1 MHMRKCSLRTNK
13 SKRNMSVY
21 TFEVTDIS
29 GEKFDWKT
37 VEGKKIMIV
46 NVASQCGL
54 TPQYIELQSLYEE
67 YKEKG
72 FVIIGFP
79 ANDFAGQ
86 EPGNNE
92 EIASFCSVNYGV
104 TFPMMSKI
112 AVTGKDQ
119 HPLYTYLTEETA
131 EAVTWNF
138 QKFLIDEKGHVI
150 MSIPPKESPA
160 NEDVVNWLNS

>member
-1 MHMRKCSLRTNK
+1 
-13 SKRNMSVY
+13 MSVY

-54 TPQYIELQSLYEE
+54 TPQYTELQSLYEE

-138 QKFLIDEKGHVI
+138 QKFLIDEKGNVI